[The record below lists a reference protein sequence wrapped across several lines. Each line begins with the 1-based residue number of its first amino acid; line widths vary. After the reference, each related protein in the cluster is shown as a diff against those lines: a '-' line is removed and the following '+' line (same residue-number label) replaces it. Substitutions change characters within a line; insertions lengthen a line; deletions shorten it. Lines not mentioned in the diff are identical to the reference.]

1 VKLESQELSMKTLVV
16 IKLDSFVKLNKDQV
30 TIQVNLLQAIDGL
43 LVQLVLLLH
52 LISRLKFHVFKW
64 WVLYIWV
71 TNHLLNLIQDVV
83 SHWNNGLECF
93 ITVDFQKKIWT
104 LLIVMDQLWKLF
116 LKKESL
122 EILFSLVLP
131 KLENI

>member
-131 KLENI
+131 KSENI